1 MKKFFVFILSLLIII
16 TFYVKVYAV
25 IPSGYTAV
33 SFLNG
38 GNNFIYSD
46 NPESFSVTPN
56 DLFYL
61 WGASLNTT
69 PKDVEMYHILYNG
82 WNSNNKLM
90 VGIAIR
96 NSNNSPVTITFKGSG
111 NTWDIQSNQSAN
123 AFEKTPVILRDY
135 FNASYTYVTIPA
147 YSTQVVYA
155 INTNFVTGNYKF
167 VFIRAQFQSSLS
179 SNVWMRLFVAGENK
193 INSTTFLN
201 DLFNISSPNAPG
213 TTNTFTGEL
222 SYTQKITTLDAN
234 VKTTYRFCEWP
245 RPLSNINEYTG
256 VVTYKSGGLDV
267 NAGNF
272 GVVYKI
278 NINNANGKRIK
289 IIPDWSNKDR
299 QYATILYR
307 LNGSSWT
314 VGSTISYGQCWY
326 ISLGTNNS
334 ATFEFVL
341 PGGNYGNYDISFD

>member
-222 SYTQKITTLDAN
+222 LYTQKITTIVAN

-256 VVTYKSGGLDV
+256 VVTYKSGPV
-267 NAGNF
+267 
-272 GVVYKI
+272 
-278 NINNANGKRIK
+278 
-289 IIPDWSNKDR
+289 S
-299 QYATILYR
+299 
-307 LNGSSWT
+307 LNR
-314 VGSTISYGQCWY
+314 
-326 ISLGTNNS
+326 
-334 ATFEFVL
+334 
-341 PGGNYGNYDISFD
+341 